1 MAYSEIRIIIG
12 GLAHV
17 PMLIFISNFIKRKF
31 VVKTKKAKE
40 IGVKEELI
48 KRIETKMQLKKRKQK
63 L

>member
-17 PMLIFISNFIKRKF
+17 PMLIFITNFIKGKF

>member
-1 MAYSEIRIIIG
+1 MSYSEIRIIID

-17 PMLIFISNFIKRKF
+17 PMLIFTSNFIKRKF

-48 KRIETKMQLKKRKQK
+48 KRIETKM
-63 L
+63 